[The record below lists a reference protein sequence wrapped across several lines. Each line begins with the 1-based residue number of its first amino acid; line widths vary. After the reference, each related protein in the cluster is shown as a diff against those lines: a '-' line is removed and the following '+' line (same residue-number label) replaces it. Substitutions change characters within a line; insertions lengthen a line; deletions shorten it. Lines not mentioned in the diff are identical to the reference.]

1 MHSSVFRKTGTIFL
15 DSFEGWV
22 SDSCS
27 SRRNGSETQRQEEGG
42 APLFVALEV
51 AGFLMVA
58 VDPATLETAAL

>member
-15 DSFEGWV
+15 DSVEGWV

-27 SRRNGSETQRQEEGG
+27 SGRNGSETQRQEEGG
-42 APLFVALEV
+42 APLFLALEV

-58 VDPATLETAAL
+58 IDPAALETAAV